1 MTTTAHN
8 EIAISLDG
16 NKIATLSTELTE
28 LAASIEQSRYILA
41 LGHGFDGEHETT
53 PLLEIR
59 LVLEGDINNN
69 SGRAYSP
76 ETWEKAVRFIAGY
89 AQWLFDVFGKVIFT
103 PKIYHGPD
111 GSIDL
116 YWENPRFNLLI
127 NIPPGDE
134 PATFYGDNYGS
145 QVIEGKFDPSRFQ
158 QALLPD
164 LSMISA

>member
-8 EIAISLDG
+8 EIWVSLDG
-16 NKIATLSTELTE
+16 NIVAALPIELGE
-28 LAASIEQSRYILA
+28 LAAAIEQSKYLLA
-41 LGHGFDGEHETT
+41 LEHGFDAEDKIT
-53 PLLEIR
+53 PLIEIHLALEDDFDN
-59 LVLEGDINNN
+59 G

-76 ETWEKAVRFIAGY
+76 ETWEKAVRFISGY
-89 AQWLFDVFGKVIFT
+89 AQWLFDIFGKVIVT

-134 PATFYGDNYGS
+134 PATFYGDNYGA
-145 QVIEGKFDPSRFQ
+145 QVIEGKFDPAKFQ

-164 LSMISA
+164 LSLISA